1 MAYHPFNKGLDLQQL
16 LTSFKTSAENYYLVL
31 TEAIIKELKLSLQ
44 IVFSPLKQADNYK
57 VIYKEHKF

>member
-16 LTSFKTSAENYYLVL
+16 LTSFKTLAENYYLVL
-31 TEAIIKELKLSLQ
+31 TEARIKELKLSLQ

-57 VIYKEHKF
+57 VVYKEHKF